1 MFWMYVS
8 LWNIW
13 IKSQCLIWCIIQLYC
28 CLLFLIKIFVVF
40 MLLCCWKV
48 DFLFILYYEKKQGKK
63 ILVLIWIF
71 DCYYVF

>member
-40 MLLCCWKV
+40 MLLCCWEI
-48 DFLFILYYEKKQGKK
+48 DFLFILYYEKKQGEK